1 MYLIIKP
8 ESKEFKIYLQHQQ
21 KYNNNIMNI
30 LILGSGGREHAFAIK
45 LKESRKVTQLFVAP
59 GNAGTHKIAKNI
71 NVNISDFEAVK
82 QIVLEN
88 DIKMVVVGPEVPLV
102 EGVHDFFLADI
113 DLKNIP
119 VIGPKKD
126 GALLEGSKDFS
137 KQFMQKHGVP
147 TARYQSFTK
156 ENLEEGYT
164 FLETLEPPY
173 VLKADGLAAGKGVL
187 ILNSLEEAKI
197 ELQDMV
203 SNEKFGKASTTVV
216 IEEFLKGIELSVFVL
231 TDGKSY
237 KILPSAKDYKR
248 IGEGD
253 VGLNTG
259 GMGAI
264 SPVPFAD
271 EAFLNKVEELVVKP
285 TIAGLQKDGIDYR
298 GFIFI
303 GLMNDH
309 GNPSVVE
316 YNVRMG
322 DPETEAVLP
331 RITSDLFELFEG
343 VAHQNLHEKSFSVTD
358 KIAATVMLVSGGYPE
373 AYEKNKE
380 ITGFENIDESI
391 VFHAGT
397 ATVDAKVVTSGGRVM
412 AITSLGNTIE
422 EALEKSYR
430 SIDKIHFKQMN
441 YRKDIGFD
449 LV

>member
-1 MYLIIKP
+1 MQQ
-8 ESKEFKIYLQHQQ
+8 QHNTTQ
-21 KYNNNIMNI
+21 MNI
-30 LILGSGGREHAFAIK
+30 LILGSGGREHAFALK
-45 LKESRKVTQLFVAP
+45 LSQSNKINQLFVAP
-59 GNAGTHKIAKNI
+59 GNAGTHQIAKNI
-71 NVNISDFEAVK
+71 AIDPTDFIAVK
-82 QIVLEN
+82 ETVLAN
-88 DIKMVVVGPEVPLV
+88 DIKMVVVGPEAPLV
-102 EGVHDFFLADI
+102 AGVHDFFLADN

-156 ENLEEGYT
+156 ENLQEGFA
-164 FLETLEPPY
+164 FLETLAPPF

-187 ILNSLEEAKI
+187 ILNSLQEAKI
-197 ELQDMV
+197 ELEEMV
-203 SNEKFGKASTTVV
+203 SNKKFGEASTTVV

-231 TDGKSY
+231 TDGKNY

-253 VGLNTG
+253 TGLNTG

-271 EAFLNKVEELVVKP
+271 DAFLDKVEELVVKP
-285 TIAGLQKDGIDYR
+285 TISGLQKDGIDYR

-303 GLMNDH
+303 GLMNDN

-322 DPETEAVLP
+322 DPETEVVLP
-331 RITSDLFELFEG
+331 RIASDLFDLFEG
-343 VAHQNLHEKSFSVTD
+343 VAHQNLDQKSFQVTP
-358 KIAATVMLVSGGYPE
+358 KTATTVMLVAGGYPE
-373 AYEKNKE
+373 AYEKHKE
-380 ITGFENIDESI
+380 ITGIENVIEST

-397 ATVDAKVVTSGGRVM
+397 TTKEDKVVSNGGRVM
-412 AITSLGNTIE
+412 AVTSFGDTIE
-422 EALEKSYR
+422 EALKKSYK
-430 SIDKIHFKQMN
+430 SIDLIHFDKMN

-449 LV
+449 LT